1 MTLYSIAQYVRKNF
15 IFEKDSDLEYIMHSG
30 TRGENG
36 FITLIF
42 YSNGFPVVVGKV
54 PRDRRGELGIKNE
67 YNALKTIQKIHNNS
81 DLIKTI
87 EMFFRLVSLD
97 GNLILFK
104 EYKNGIPGDK
114 YILSNNWRKINR
126 SRIFLR
132 ASTEWLIKFLNGT
145 KKYHINSKEEKE
157 RAVYELMHTENFG
170 LDRNL
175 PPYFKYWIE
184 KEEFFL
190 APSHGDLV
198 VSNILIKE
206 HEVCGVIDFENFAF
220 KGFPLADLIGIM
232 VDTGTLLY
240 GFTQKMIN
248 KTFFDLNPFSQEVC
262 NSILKFCEVFEL
274 DIEDFIRVMPI
285 YSNRAISICIKWG
298 MKDLLEFHTKL
309 KSNLIKRQ
317 NKVTLMSY
325 I

>member
-1 MTLYSIAQYVRKNF
+1 MTLHSIIQYVKKNF
-15 IFEKDSDLEYIMHSG
+15 IFKRDSNLEYIIHSG
-30 TRGENG
+30 GRGENG

-42 YSNGFPVVVGKV
+42 YSDGYPVVVGKV
-54 PRDRRGELGIKNE
+54 PRDRRRELGIKNE
-67 YNALKTIQKIHNNS
+67 HNALKTIRKILNNS

-87 EMFFRLVSLD
+87 ETFFPLVSLD

-114 YILSNNWRKINR
+114 YILSNNWRKINK

-132 ASTEWLIKFLNGT
+132 SSTEWLIKFLNET

-157 RAVYELMHTENFG
+157 RAVYKLMRTENYG

-175 PPYFKYWIE
+175 PPYFKYCIE

-220 KGFPLADLIGIM
+220 KGFPFADLIGIM
-232 VDTGTLLY
+232 VDTGILLY
-240 GFTQKMIN
+240 GTTQKMIN
-248 KTFFDLNPFSQEVC
+248 KTFFDLNPFSQEAC

-274 DIEDFIRVMPI
+274 DIEDFIHVMPI
-285 YSNRAISICIKWG
+285 YSDRAISICIDWD
-298 MKDLLEFHTKL
+298 MKDLLEFHTNL

-317 NKVTLMSY
+317 NELILINY